1 MIKYN
6 DLKYKLSGKDKFETK
21 NNFCEQNIQNILNYL
36 SPQRKNNSNIDAV
49 EVRKRLWKN
58 QQLMNKKGEKIKS

>member
-1 MIKYN
+1 MNYAENLVLSNKNSQRMIKYN

-36 SPQRKNNSNIDAV
+36 SP
-49 EVRKRLWKN
+49 
-58 QQLMNKKGEKIKS
+58 